1 MFAYDVDG
9 DGDSDVITSLA
20 AHDYGIA
27 WFEQRTNA
35 GAMTFVEHLIATND
49 PNDAG
54 ISPLI
59 HQPHALDLKDV
70 DGDGLSD
77 IVTGERFWGH
87 VPAGS
92 PDVNAP
98 ATLYWFSLERTPAGV
113 RFTPHLV
120 DDASGVGTQVVAA
133 DVNDDG
139 LVDIV
144 TGSKKGAFVFLRE

>member
-1 MFAYDVDG
+1 VNG
-9 DGDSDVITSLA
+9 DG
-20 AHDYGIA
+20 
-27 WFEQRTNA
+27 F
-35 GAMTFVEHLIATND
+35 
-49 PNDAG
+49 
-54 ISPLI
+54 
-59 HQPHALDLKDV
+59 
-70 DGDGLSD
+70 SD

-87 VPAGS
+87 VPAGN

-98 ATLYWFSLERTPAGV
+98 ATLYWFSLERTAAGP

-144 TGSKKGAFVFLRE
+144 TGSKKGAFVFLQQ